1 MTERFITGLQEALT
15 LPPVIYFQCG
25 YVKDM
30 VFRPPLPATIEE
42 LKQEIT
48 EAILTLTPEMLQRVW
63 NEFENRVYIT
73 RVSVG
78 GRIEHLR
85 T

>member
-1 MTERFITGLQEALT
+1 
-15 LPPVIYFQCG
+15 
-25 YVKDM
+25 M

-48 EAILTLTPEMLQRVW
+48 EAILTVTPEMLQKVW
-63 NEFENRVYIT
+63 NELENRVDIT
-73 RVSVG
+73 RVSG
-78 GRIEHLR
+78 GGHIKHLR

>member
-1 MTERFITGLQEALT
+1 
-15 LPPVIYFQCG
+15 
-25 YVKDM
+25 M

-48 EAILTLTPEMLQRVW
+48 EAILTVTPEMLQRVL
-63 NEFENRVYIT
+63 NELENRVDIT
-73 RVSVG
+73 RVSG
-78 GRIEHLR
+78 GGHIEQLR

>member
-1 MTERFITGLQEALT
+1 
-15 LPPVIYFQCG
+15 
-25 YVKDM
+25 M

-48 EAILTLTPEMLQRVW
+48 EAILTVMPEMLQRVW
-63 NEFENRVYIT
+63 NEFENWVDIT
-73 RVSVG
+73 RVSGG

>member
-1 MTERFITGLQEALT
+1 MTERFITNLQEALT
-15 LPPVIYFQCG
+15 LPPVIFSQCG

-30 VFRPPLPATIEE
+30 VFLPSLPATIEE

-48 EAILTLTPEMLQRVW
+48 ETILTVTPEMLQRVW
-63 NEFENRVYIT
+63 NEFEKRVDIT
-73 RVSVG
+73 RVSGG
-78 GRIEHLR
+78 GRIKHLR

>member
-1 MTERFITGLQEALT
+1 
-15 LPPVIYFQCG
+15 
-25 YVKDM
+25 M

-48 EAILTLTPEMLQRVW
+48 EAILTVTPEMLQRVW